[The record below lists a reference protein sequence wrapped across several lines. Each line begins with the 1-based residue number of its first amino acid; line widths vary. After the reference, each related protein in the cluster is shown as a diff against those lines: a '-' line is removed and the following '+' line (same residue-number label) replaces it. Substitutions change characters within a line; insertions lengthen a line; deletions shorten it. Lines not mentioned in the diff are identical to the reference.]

1 MGEET
6 QTTEV
11 RSEPVALAKAENKVD
26 LTLFRNVQREIADT
40 AEKPELFKEVVNED
54 IKKSIGNDGKV
65 DKALLSTVEEYIDIV
80 REPYSVDY
88 YRAQEIY
95 NSLTEENFEV
105 IDKYI
110 LDKIKTSNK
119 KSTFD
124 VYDKILKGLEDVL
137 NISDDH
143 NTMHR
148 ITTVAKFIKNGI
160 K

>member
-11 RSEPVALAKAENKVD
+11 GTSPID
-26 LTLFRNVQREIADT
+26 LTLFRSVQRDMSAT
-40 AEKPELFKEVVNED
+40 AENSELVKEVVNED

-65 DKALLSTVEEYIDIV
+65 DKELLSTVEEYIDIV

-88 YRAQEIY
+88 YSAGEIY
-95 NSLTEENFEV
+95 NSLTEENFET

-110 LDKIKTSNK
+110 LDKIKASNK